1 MLKLNNNT
9 KIDEIRQEIKEVYL
23 AHTSTPFI
31 IGYSGGKDS
40 TTVLQ
45 LFIEVLFELKNNG
58 VTGSDVYVISADT
71 LVENPLVI
79 AKTRRSMENLK
90 NYCAK
95 FELPIHVEMVYP
107 EFDDTFFANMIGRG
121 YPAPLQSFRWCTD
134 RVKIKPANKFIVDK
148 INDNGEVI
156 MVLGTRYE
164 ESTSR
169 KTSMEKHEVAG
180 SKLSL
185 HSTFSS
191 AWTYAPI
198 ASLEVD
204 ELWTYLLNSTSPWG
218 DSNDELYKLYSDSS
232 GECPLIVDEE
242 MKKQASCGNSRF
254 GCWTCTVVAKDKSLT
269 GFINSGET
277 YLQVL
282 LDYRDNI
289 LKIRDNNAKR
299 NLFDNRGN
307 LKLVT
312 AMVKDGN
319 IIIPKKLYREETIIN
334 IASKKDLSGRVCLFD
349 ETEVLNAISDGTIDP
364 LSSVV
369 CIYKNGKY
377 FRIGASGFNE
387 ETRYEMLSDLL
398 DTELKLN
405 LHIDFILITR
415 EEIIAIDKLWKSYGY
430 DISAI
435 ELYNLKYPNNL
446 IINTTNNIN
455 YQLLK
460 ALAKE
465 NSFDTS
471 TLLQIIN
478 NTNTNKTLNNRNS
491 NIKYIDDKLNTYKLL
506 LTKEKNENN

>member
-1 MLKLNNNT
+1 MLKLNNNS
-9 KIDEIRQEIKEVYL
+9 KIDKIRDEIRDVYL
-23 AHTSTPFI
+23 SHTSTPFI

-58 VTGSDVYVISADT
+58 ITGSDVYVISADT

-90 NYCAK
+90 NYCIK
-95 FELPIHVEMVYP
+95 NELPIQVEMVYP
-107 EFDDTFFANMIGRG
+107 DFNDTFFANMIGRG

-134 RVKIKPANKFIVDK
+134 RVKIKPANKFIIDK
-148 INDNGEVI
+148 INENGEVI

-169 KTSMEKHEVAG
+169 KTSMEKHEIAG

-185 HSTFSS
+185 HSSFAS

-204 ELWTYLLNSTSPWG
+204 ELWTYLLNSVSPWG

-269 GFINSGET
+269 GFIDSGET

-282 LDYRDNI
+282 LDYRDK
-289 LKIRDNNAKR
+289 LLRIRDNNVKR

-312 AMVKDGN
+312 AQVKDGN
-319 IIIPKKLYREETIIN
+319 IIIPKKLYRQETIIN
-334 IASKKDLSGRVCLFD
+334 ISTKKDSDGRICLFD
-349 ETEVLNAISDGTIDP
+349 EHEVLDKISTGDIDP
-364 LSSVV
+364 LSEIV

-387 ETRYEMLSDLL
+387 ATRYEMLEDLL
-398 DTELKLN
+398 NTELKLN
-405 LHIDFILITR
+405 ESITFNLITR
-415 EEIIAIDKLWKSYGY
+415 EEIIAIDKLWKQYGY

-435 ELYNLKYPNNL
+435 QLYNQKYENDP
-446 IINTTNNIN
+446 IIDINTNIN

-460 ALAKE
+460 DLATEFK
-465 NSFDTS
+465 FDTS
-471 TLLQIIN
+471 TLLQIVN
-478 NTNTNKTLNNRNS
+478 NTNGNKTLNNRNS

-506 LTKEKNENN
+506 LTKEEK